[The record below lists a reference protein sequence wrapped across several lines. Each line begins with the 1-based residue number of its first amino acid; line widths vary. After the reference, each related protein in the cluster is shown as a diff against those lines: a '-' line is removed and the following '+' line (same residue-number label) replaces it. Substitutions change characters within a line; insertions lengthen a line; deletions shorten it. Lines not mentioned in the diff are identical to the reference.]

1 MKILYDYQI
10 FDMHQFGGI
19 SRYFVE
25 LISQFEKDNAIDW
38 ELPVIYSNNE
48 YLKGMASFKKKL
60 LPKPRLHDHYANF
73 LWGLQFRGKGL
84 LYNLKNKV
92 FPLSSPSWQTEKN
105 KAFSIKKIK
114 EGAFDIF
121 HPTYYDDYFLEFIGE
136 KPYVLTVYDLIHQIF
151 PEFLLYD
158 RMDKNKEMLQRSER
172 IFAISENTKH
182 DLVTI
187 FGIDEHKV
195 TVTNLAGSINLDA
208 AIVQLSF
215 RDQLPQRFLLFIGNR
230 EGYKNFY
237 FFVQAFAI
245 IAEREKDLCIVCT
258 GPLFTQTELYYFNKL
273 GIKDRLYHFYVD
285 DDKLLYLYQH
295 AVAFIFPS
303 QYEGFGLPVLE
314 AFGCGCPV
322 LVSNTSSLPEVG
334 GEAVIYFEPKKI
346 SSLIRALN
354 IILDKK
360 ETREGLIAKGYC
372 QLKKFSWQKTATI
385 TKEIYSRIL
394 AERKGGGL
402 MKTGPH

>member
-1 MKILYDYQI
+1 M
-10 FDMHQFGGI
+10 
-19 SRYFVE
+19 VE
-25 LISQFEKDNAIDW
+25 NPASKF
-38 ELPVIYSNNE
+38 IY
-48 YLKGMASFKKKL
+48 
-60 LPKPRLHDHYANF
+60 
-73 LWGLQFRGKGL
+73 
-84 LYNLKNKV
+84 
-92 FPLSSPSWQTEKN
+92 
-105 KAFSIKKIK
+105 
-114 EGAFDIF
+114 
-121 HPTYYDDYFLEFIGE
+121 
-136 KPYVLTVYDLIHQIF
+136 
-151 PEFLLYD
+151 
-158 RMDKNKEMLQRSER
+158 
-172 IFAISENTKH
+172 
-182 DLVTI
+182 
-187 FGIDEHKV
+187 
-195 TVTNLAGSINLDA
+195 
-208 AIVQLSF
+208 
-215 RDQLPQRFLLFIGNR
+215 
-230 EGYKNFY
+230 
-237 FFVQAFAI
+237 
-245 IAEREKDLCIVCT
+245 
-258 GPLFTQTELYYFNKL
+258 ELYYFNKL
-273 GIKDRLYHFYVD
+273 GIRDRLYHFYVD